1 MYIFLGVL
9 VLIVIFYF
17 LNKIGAR
24 MRNKLDGA
32 YIGDVLIGYTLNLMG
47 KSKKDV
53 EDYFTNVQLN
63 YNENEDQTYF
73 TGQLSNRCNLI
84 ISLTN
89 NQVFRIVIVLIG
101 PPLKKD
107 LSNLKLFAKMHEEN
121 VEFFSMKDEDAGHT
135 IAFQAK

>member
-1 MYIFLGVL
+1 
-9 VLIVIFYF
+9 
-17 LNKIGAR
+17 

-32 YIGDVLIGYTLNLMG
+32 YISDVLIGYTLNLMG

-101 PPLKKD
+101 PPLEKD
-107 LSNLKLFAKMHEEN
+107 LSNLKLFAKMHEKEY
-121 VEFFSMKDEDAGHT
+121 EFFSINYEQLGSM

>member
-1 MYIFLGVL
+1 MYIFLGAL
-9 VLIVIFYF
+9 VGIIVVTYF
-17 LNKIGAR
+17 MNKISR
-24 MRNKLDGA
+24 KSNILDGA
-32 YIGDVLIGYTLNLMG
+32 FISDVLIGYTLNLMG